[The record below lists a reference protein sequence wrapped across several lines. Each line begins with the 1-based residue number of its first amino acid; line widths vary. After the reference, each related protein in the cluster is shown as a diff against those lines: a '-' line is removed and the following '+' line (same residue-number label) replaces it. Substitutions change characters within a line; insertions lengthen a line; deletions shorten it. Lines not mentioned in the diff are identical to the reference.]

1 MTFEEIQATIEGM
14 LAVQRELQE
23 SQINQQQKHD
33 ENFARIE
40 DLISELAQVAL
51 KSDKALLEK
60 IDSNEE
66 RIEAIEE
73 RVFPE
78 QN

>member
-1 MTFEEIQATIEGM
+1 MTFEEMQEMIEGM
-14 LAVQRELQE
+14 LAVQKELQI

-51 KSDKALLEK
+51 KSDKALLER
-60 IDSNEE
+60 IESNEE
-66 RIEAIEE
+66 RIEVMEE
-73 RVFPE
+73 RIFPE